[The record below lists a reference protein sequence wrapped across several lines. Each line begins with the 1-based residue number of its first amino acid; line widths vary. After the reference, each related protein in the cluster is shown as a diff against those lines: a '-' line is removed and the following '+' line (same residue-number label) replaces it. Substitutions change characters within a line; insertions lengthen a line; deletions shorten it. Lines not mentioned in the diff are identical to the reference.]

1 MSKDVENNTEKSLIE
16 FVYKF
21 VQNCLASKPVIVL
34 GWTFVGVW
42 HSDVHQI
49 GRIFSCQC
57 HPLQ

>member
-34 GWTFVGVW
+34 GVDIRRCMAFRMFIR
-42 HSDVHQI
+42 SENI
-49 GRIFSCQC
+49 
-57 HPLQ
+57 